1 MNKIKII
8 LATLAIT
15 IIFASSSIPDSEA
28 KLWDFIIDVEFLE
41 SPINEGKNPILIG
54 TVVDHAYRPLSNID
68 VRLTFAGES
77 YMLKT
82 DGNGEFGKQIDVSEL
97 KPRTYS
103 IHVLATNDDGK
114 KGMARTTLEIAGH
127 TEKSAKYERQ
137 LESMELANDLS
148 KLRQNSNDPISVI
161 LYQHYLKLQENVA
174 QKKYEEKL
182 LNIPQQKIRDARQM
196 AYESLMKS
204 LEERPLVTRDFDDS
218 TKLGKFLQNLDD
230 EKRILFELQLN
241 STQIRF
247 IEAQRIMQDIL
258 ENGGSTIDAR
268 VAYLDHLS
276 ITQEEMNS
284 FTLNMEKTEI
294 TSKPSTNST
303 EN

>member
-1 MNKIKII
+1 MNKIPII
-8 LATLAIT
+8 LTTLAIAS
-15 IIFASSSIPDSEA
+15 IFVSSSIPDSEA
-28 KLWDFIIDVEFLE
+28 KLWDFVVDIEFLK

-68 VRLTFAGES
+68 VRLTVAGES

-103 IHVLATNDDGK
+103 ILIFATDENGK
-114 KGMARTTLEIAGH
+114 KGMARTTLEVSGH

-148 KLRQNSNDPISVI
+148 KLRQNSSDPISVI

-174 QKKYEEKL
+174 QEKYEEML
-182 LNIPQQKIRDARQM
+182 LDIPQQKIRDARQIAHEKLM
-196 AYESLMKS
+196 QSLD
-204 LEERPLVTRDFDDS
+204 ERPLITRDFDDS

-230 EKRILFELQLN
+230 DKRTLFELQLN
-241 STQIRF
+241 STKLRF
-247 IEAQRIMQDIL
+247 AEAQNVMHEIL
-258 ENGGSTIDAR
+258 NNGGTMTDAR
-268 VAYLDHLS
+268 TAYLDYLS

-284 FTLNMEKTEI
+284 FTLNIEKTEI
-294 TSKPSTNST
+294 SSKPSMNST

>member
-1 MNKIKII
+1 MNKIPII
-8 LATLAIT
+8 LTTLAIAS
-15 IIFASSSIPDSEA
+15 IFVSSSIPDSEA
-28 KLWDFIIDVEFLE
+28 KLWDFVVDIEFLK

-68 VRLTFAGES
+68 VKLTVAGES
-77 YMLKT
+77 HMLKT

-103 IHVLATNDDGK
+103 ILIFATDENGK
-114 KGMARTTLEIAGH
+114 KGMARTTFEVSGH

-148 KLRQNSNDPISVI
+148 KLRQNSSDPISVI

-174 QKKYEEKL
+174 QEKYEEML
-182 LNIPQQKIRDARQM
+182 LDIPQQKIRDARQITHEKLM
-196 AYESLMKS
+196 QSLD
-204 LEERPLVTRDFDDS
+204 ERPLITRDFDDS

-230 EKRILFELQLN
+230 DKRTLFELQLN
-241 STQIRF
+241 STKLRF
-247 IEAQRIMQDIL
+247 AEAQNVMHEIL
-258 ENGGSTIDAR
+258 NNGGTMTDAR
-268 VAYLDHLS
+268 TAYLDYLS

-284 FTLNMEKTEI
+284 FTLNIEKTEI
-294 TSKPSTNST
+294 SSKPSTNST